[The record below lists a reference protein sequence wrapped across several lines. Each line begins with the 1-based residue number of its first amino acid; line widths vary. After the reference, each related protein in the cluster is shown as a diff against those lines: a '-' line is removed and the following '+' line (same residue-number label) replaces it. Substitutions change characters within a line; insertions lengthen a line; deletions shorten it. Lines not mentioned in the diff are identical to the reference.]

1 MERKNTCFGQGEKFN
16 SKTNASFVRN
26 HILYS
31 DSWKNCQLFHI
42 TKKRLKVKV
51 FVHLSKSILPTV
63 VTSLF
68 NFFLLY
74 LNHVYLETVY
84 VRRVDLTTK
93 LMEMLEVLGFQ
104 QEKEIFQEEL
114 CVLLKREITKEVRRM
129 MVAIREEEEHQSVKC
144 CFSCPRRVA
153 AKHPQEGNVKSD
165 ICMCVASTMFA
176 LRRQNHTKQDS
187 KGEIQQDSL
196 LYCHG
201 NPTLMK
207 SRKTIKYR

>member
-1 MERKNTCFGQGEKFN
+1 
-16 SKTNASFVRN
+16 
-26 HILYS
+26 
-31 DSWKNCQLFHI
+31 
-42 TKKRLKVKV
+42 
-51 FVHLSKSILPTV
+51 
-63 VTSLF
+63 
-68 NFFLLY
+68 
-74 LNHVYLETVY
+74 
-84 VRRVDLTTK
+84 
-93 LMEMLEVLGFQ
+93 
-104 QEKEIFQEEL
+104 
-114 CVLLKREITKEVRRM
+114 

-207 SRKTIKYR
+207 SRKTIKYRWKKKVCAMNTFWVVERGTHEKSMTFLPFDDAFEQSQGCCFWEMLVAKAFHLLNYLIHPDAKFRFICESCSFRWTSLVLLQRSKHYYCHSPWCLLTIFGHHSLHKVCVQ